1 MRKLTRNSQPAT
13 RKYMIELV
21 EINKSFGQQ
30 KVLNGLNLDIED
42 GQTTVIIGGSGGGKS
57 VLLKHI
63 IGLLRPDSGQVIV
76 DGVDVT
82 SLDDRDLNEVRKK
95 FGMLFQ
101 EAALFDSMNVM
112 ENVAFPL
119 REHTR
124 KKDNEIK
131 EIVRGRLKA
140 VGLTGVEAK
149 MPSELSGGMRK
160 RVGLARAIAMHPQ
173 IVLFDEPTTG
183 LDPVMTE
190 AINELIVETQER
202 FDLTCVVISH
212 DVQSIFKVGH
222 KIAMLYEG
230 KIIKYGTPDEIK
242 MSSNPVL
249 RQFLSGSLE
258 GPISVI

>member
-1 MRKLTRNSQPAT
+1 MIKLD
-13 RKYMIELV
+13 
-21 EINKSFGQQ
+21 EIHKSFGRQ
-30 KVLNGLNLDIED
+30 KVLDGLNLDIED
-42 GQTTVIIGGSGGGKS
+42 GKTTVIIGGSGGGKS

-63 IGLLRPDSGQVIV
+63 IGLLKPDSGKVIV
-76 DGVDVT
+76 DGVDIA
-82 SLDDRDLNEVRKK
+82 SLNDRDLNEIRKK

-124 KKDNEIK
+124 KKESEIR
-131 EIVRGRLKA
+131 EIVAQRLKA
-140 VGLTGVEAK
+140 VGLPGVESK

-160 RVGLARAIAMHPQ
+160 RVGLARAIALHPQ

-190 AINELIVETQER
+190 AINELIVETQR
-202 FDLTCVVISH
+202 NFNLTCVVISH
-212 DVQSIFKVGH
+212 DVQSIFEVGH

-230 KIIKYGTPDEIK
+230 KIIEYGTSEEIRE
-242 MSSNPVL
+242 SSNPVL

>member
-1 MRKLTRNSQPAT
+1 MIKLVD
-13 RKYMIELV
+13 IH
-21 EINKSFGQQ
+21 KSFGRQ
-30 KVLNGLNLDIED
+30 KVLDGVNLEIED
-42 GQTTVIIGGSGGGKS
+42 GKTTVIIGGSGGGKS

-63 IGLLRPDSGQVIV
+63 IGLLKPDSGQVIV
-76 DGVDVT
+76 DGVDVA
-82 SLDDRDLNEVRKK
+82 SLNDRDLNEIRKK

-119 REHTR
+119 KEHTR
-124 KKDNEIK
+124 KKEK
-131 EIVRGRLKA
+131 EIREIVKERLKA
-140 VGLTGVEAK
+140 VGLTGVEDK

-190 AINELIVETQER
+190 AINELIVGTQRR

-212 DVQSIFKVGH
+212 DVQSIFTVGH
-222 KIAMLYEG
+222 KIAMLYKG
-230 KIIKYGTPDEIK
+230 KIVEYGTPEEIK
-242 MSSNPVL
+242 SSSDPVL

>member
-1 MRKLTRNSQPAT
+1 MIKLVD
-13 RKYMIELV
+13 IH
-21 EINKSFGQQ
+21 KSFGRQ
-30 KVLNGLNLDIED
+30 KVLNGLNLDIVD
-42 GQTTVIIGGSGGGKS
+42 GKTTVIIGGSGGGKS

-230 KIIKYGTPDEIK
+230 KIIKIWN
-242 MSSNPVL
+242 S
-249 RQFLSGSLE
+249 R
-258 GPISVI
+258 

>member
-1 MRKLTRNSQPAT
+1 MIKLVD
-13 RKYMIELV
+13 IH
-21 EINKSFGQQ
+21 KSFGRQ
-30 KVLNGLNLDIED
+30 KVLDGVNLEIAD
-42 GQTTVIIGGSGGGKS
+42 GKITVIIGGSGGGKS

-63 IGLLRPDSGQVIV
+63 IGLLKPDSGQVFVDDVDIV
-76 DGVDVT
+76 
-82 SLDDRDLNEVRKK
+82 SLNDRDLNEVRKK

-101 EAALFDSMNVM
+101 EAALFDSMNVL

-124 KKDNEIK
+124 KKEK
-131 EIVRGRLKA
+131 EIREIVEERLRA
-140 VGLTGVEAK
+140 VGLTGVEDK

-190 AINELIVETQER
+190 AINELIVGTQR
-202 FDLTCVVISH
+202 GFDLTCVVISH
-212 DVQSIFKVGH
+212 DVQSIFTVGH

-230 KIIKYGTPDEIK
+230 KIIEYGTPENIK

-258 GPISVI
+258 GPINVI

>member
-1 MRKLTRNSQPAT
+1 
-13 RKYMIELV
+13 MIELV
-21 EINKSFGQQ
+21 EIHKSFGRQ
-30 KVLNGLNLDIED
+30 KVLNGLNLHIEE

-63 IGLLRPDSGQVIV
+63 IGLLRPDSGEVLV
-76 DGVDVT
+76 DGVDIA
-82 SLDDRDLNEVRKK
+82 SLNDRDLNEVRKK

-112 ENVAFPL
+112 DNIAFPL

-124 KKDNEIK
+124 EKESRIR
-131 EIVRGRLKA
+131 EIVAKRLKA
-140 VGLTGVEAK
+140 VGLPGIEKK

-160 RVGLARAIAMHPQ
+160 RVGLARAIAMHPR

-190 AINELIVETQER
+190 AINALIIETQRE
-202 FDLTCVVISH
+202 FELTCVVISH
-212 DVQSIFKVGH
+212 DVQSIFTVGH

-230 KIIKYGTPDEIK
+230 KIIEYGTPEKIK

>member
-1 MRKLTRNSQPAT
+1 MIKL
-13 RKYMIELV
+13 V
-21 EINKSFGQQ
+21 DVHKSFGRQ
-30 KVLNGLNLDIED
+30 KVLDGINLDIED
-42 GQTTVIIGGSGGGKS
+42 RKTTIIIGGSGGGKS

-63 IGLLRPDSGQVIV
+63 IGLLRPDSGRVLV
-76 DGVDVT
+76 DDVDIS
-82 SLDDRDLNEVRKK
+82 SLNDRKLNEIRKK

-101 EAALFDSMNVM
+101 EAALFDSMNVL

-124 KKDNEIK
+124 KKDDEIRR
-131 EIVRGRLKA
+131 IVAERLKA
-140 VGLTGVEAK
+140 VGLPGVEEK

-190 AINELIVETQER
+190 AINELIIETQKN

-212 DVQSIFKVGH
+212 DVQSIFTVGH
-222 KIAMLYEG
+222 RIAMLYEG
-230 KIIKYGTPDEIK
+230 KIVEYGTSEEIRE
-242 MSSNPVL
+242 SSNPVL

-258 GPISVI
+258 GPISVV

>member
-1 MRKLTRNSQPAT
+1 
-13 RKYMIELV
+13 
-21 EINKSFGQQ
+21 
-30 KVLNGLNLDIED
+30 
-42 GQTTVIIGGSGGGKS
+42 
-57 VLLKHI
+57 
-63 IGLLRPDSGQVIV
+63 
-76 DGVDVT
+76 
-82 SLDDRDLNEVRKK
+82 
-95 FGMLFQ
+95 
-101 EAALFDSMNVM
+101 
-112 ENVAFPL
+112 
-119 REHTR
+119 
-124 KKDNEIK
+124 
-131 EIVRGRLKA
+131 LKA

>member
-1 MRKLTRNSQPAT
+1 MIKLD
-13 RKYMIELV
+13 
-21 EINKSFGQQ
+21 EIHKSFGRQ
-30 KVLNGLNLDIED
+30 KVLDGLNLDIED
-42 GQTTVIIGGSGGGKS
+42 GKTTVIIGGSGGGKS

-63 IGLLRPDSGQVIV
+63 IGLLKPDSGKVIV
-76 DGVDVT
+76 DGVDIA
-82 SLDDRDLNEVRKK
+82 SLNDRDLNEIRKK

-124 KKDNEIK
+124 KKESEIR
-131 EIVRGRLKA
+131 EIVAQRLKA
-140 VGLTGVEAK
+140 VGLPGVESK

-160 RVGLARAIAMHPQ
+160 RVGLARAIALHPQ

-190 AINELIVETQER
+190 AINELIVETQR
-202 FDLTCVVISH
+202 NFNLTCVVISH
-212 DVQSIFKVGH
+212 DVQSIFTVGH
-222 KIAMLYEG
+222 KIAMLYKG
-230 KIIKYGTPDEIK
+230 KIIEYGTSEEIRE
-242 MSSNPVL
+242 SSNPVL